1 MTSRSVFLFIFIA
14 CAAMLGVA
22 AYFQFVEG
30 MEPCPLCIFQRVVM
44 FAVGVVALLAVLHSP
59 YGFGNRVYGFLVGT
73 LAVIGGL
80 ISARHVWIQ
89 NLPADQVPT
98 CGPGLSFMLD
108 NFPLMDALKTVLT
121 GSGECAEVLW
131 KFAGLT
137 VPGWTLVAFAILAIL
152 GWWQVFRSQYR
163 RGIGLNV
170 AKF

>member
-1 MTSRSVFLFIFIA
+1 MRSRSIFLFIFIA

-22 AYFQFVEG
+22 GYFQFVEG

-44 FAVGVVALLAVLHSP
+44 FAVGVVALLAVLHNP
-59 YGFGNRVYGFLVGT
+59 HGFGNRVYGLFAGL
-73 LAVIGGL
+73 LAIIGGL

-98 CGPGLSFMLD
+98 CGPGLNFMLD
-108 NFPLMDALKTVLT
+108 NFPLMEALKTVLT
-121 GSGECAEVLW
+121 GSGECAEVLL

-137 VPGWTLVAFAILAIL
+137 VPGWTLVAFSILAL
-152 GWWQVFRSQYR
+152 LSFWQVFRTQYR
-163 RGIGLNV
+163 SGLKM